1 MRVYVVQDAHFVFV
15 YSYNMAAGKKQTG
28 RLRLAVL
35 AARVLTEC
43 MPTECLLV
51 RLYIG
56 ISLFARHQSE
66 LSAPLPCMEIHGA
79 KVCHTAP
86 PSARHHL
93 FLTHK

>member
-1 MRVYVVQDAHFVFV
+1 MNILCLFIHTTWQR
-15 YSYNMAAGKKQTG
+15 KKQTG

-43 MPTECLLV
+43 MPTEVLLV
-51 RLYIG
+51 CLYIG

-66 LSAPLPCMEIHGA
+66 LSAPLPCMEIDGA
-79 KVCHTAP
+79 KVCHTVP